1 MIIREEQLDHAFA
14 EASEAQPAFRVWLV
28 AVVAGPPAHQCK
40 KPGRACLGLNPMP
53 NTYEV
58 PGCQE
63 TDYPYERIFSHFF
76 RFVCS
81 ESIVTW
87 QHVLT

>member
-1 MIIREEQLDHAFA
+1 MTKTVPDCPSRPACTTSCP
-14 EASEAQPAFRVWLV
+14 ASSAL
-28 AVVAGPPAHQCK
+28 GPQGVGGDGSGA
-40 KPGRACLGLNPMP
+40 RRSAWP

-87 QHVLT
+87 QHVLTSFP

>member
-1 MIIREEQLDHAFA
+1 MLERGTRSDTRT
-14 EASEAQPAFRVWLV
+14 PW
-28 AVVAGPPAHQCK
+28 
-40 KPGRACLGLNPMP
+40 P

-58 PGCQE
+58 PGCKE
-63 TDYPYERIFSHFF
+63 TDYPYERIFSHFS